1 MNDSKDS
8 YNTLTHNRFTNEVLQ
23 CARTPFYCYDLGLLH
38 ATVLEI
44 KRQTAGMNCIVH
56 YALKANENKRII
68 SEIARMGLGADL
80 VSGGEIQAA
89 IDAGYRRLLS
99 GCLEGDLQTS
109 PGCSV

>member
-8 YNTLTHNRFTNEVLQ
+8 YNTLTYNRFTKEVLQ

-68 SEIARMGLGADL
+68 SETMR
-80 VSGGEIQAA
+80 
-89 IDAGYRRLLS
+89 
-99 GCLEGDLQTS
+99 
-109 PGCSV
+109 